1 MQETSIAGLF
11 KLPYATY
18 GDERGQF
25 TKFYSEDMFSALEI
39 DFKIR
44 QINLSKTAQVGTV
57 RGMHFQVPP
66 YSEVKVIRCI
76 KGKIFDVIVDVR
88 QDSKTFLKHQE
99 FELGETC
106 GFALCVPAGCAHGF
120 QVLESPAEI
129 LYAHSQ
135 EYRPEF
141 ESGLQ
146 PLDPKLAINWPLDVA
161 LLSERDELFPFIDET
176 FKGHV
181 V

>member
-1 MQETSIAGLF
+1 MQETGIAGLF

-18 GDERGQF
+18 GDERGRF
-25 TKFYSEDMFSALEI
+25 TKFYSEDMFSSLDI

-44 QINLSKTAQVGTV
+44 QINLSRTEKVGTV

-88 QDSKTFLKHQE
+88 QDSPTFLRHQE

-106 GFALCVPAGCAHGF
+106 GFALYVPVGCAHGF
-120 QVLESPAEI
+120 QVLEATAEV